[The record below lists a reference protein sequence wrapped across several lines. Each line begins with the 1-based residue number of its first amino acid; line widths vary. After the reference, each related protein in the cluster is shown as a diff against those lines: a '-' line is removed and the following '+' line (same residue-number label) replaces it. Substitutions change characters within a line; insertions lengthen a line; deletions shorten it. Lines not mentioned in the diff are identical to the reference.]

1 MILTLINKLERI
13 RENIRIKKQMDLIK
27 KNIRTKLRTKFRRR
41 HY

>member
-27 KNIRTKLRTKFRRR
+27 KNIRTKFRRR